1 MLATGLSDI
10 WGEATE
16 VLRPHNPD
24 MTCFARLIAPRK
36 AGGFL
41 IRKRKTLKRKFVAW
55 ATPLHAARIYM
66 HSEESSPG

>member
-1 MLATGLSDI
+1 
-10 WGEATE
+10 
-16 VLRPHNPD
+16 